1 MSWKNWEGSLEEKSH
16 IEKDPRISF
25 FQSEVFRIRNP
36 WNSNWYLQNVPQS
49 NDVGDIQIKTD
60 MLLHNLG
67 FFSYYG
73 THVHG
78 IYSEKGDGVWSGP
91 GLGLWP
97 PWNLGPAPIFQPDF
111 PAKYVSQE
119 DFWTLWGPSLS
130 CQPHSQTMKELPCSS
145 LGLFQMA
152 YWLLPMSVGSF
163 RTLFMFQV
171 PCPSHSKSW
180 KYWSGPRVLINQR
193 LPVQASL
200 IQLPPR
206 QLLEQVPRN
215 NRSWSQDP
223 WLSIEG

>member
-130 CQPHSQTMKELPCSS
+130 CQESPLPDHERTSLFFLRLVPNGLLAPPNVRWVLSHPIYVPGSLPLPLQEL
-145 LGLFQMA
+145 
-152 YWLLPMSVGSF
+152 
-163 RTLFMFQV
+163 
-171 PCPSHSKSW
+171 K
-180 KYWSGPRVLINQR
+180 VLIWPSCSNKPKTPSPG
-193 LPVQASL
+193 LSDPAATQAVTRAGT
-200 IQLPPR
+200 QK
-206 QLLEQVPRN
+206 
-215 NRSWSQDP
+215 
-223 WLSIEG
+223 